1 MFSQRNM
8 GAPSNEFTWLTL
20 LNPFWRVRFCLSFLG
35 NVACCR
41 IFWFFYKVFSV
52 WFGFVT
58 VQQFFMLN
66 TLRHFRPKVPSPL
79 LHASRFRM
87 WELPG
92 RPPLIYCHSRQRQPE
107 TCRGAGEGNPQPG
120 WEAGD
125 TSHGLWSGPGERG
138 CCGQRED
145 AEACW
150 LLIKPWVCG
159 SYVPFPHSWFQIN
172 DLRANSYIPQTSH
185 FLFLG
190 GRQWRG
196 LRGRSTHLFRKLG
209 SHSSLRRRLAFVWE
223 FHSFPTWC
231 KHTTGH

>member
-1 MFSQRNM
+1 MRKLQ
-8 GAPSNEFTWLTL
+8 
-20 LNPFWRVRFCLSFLG
+20 
-35 NVACCR
+35 
-41 IFWFFYKVFSV
+41 
-52 WFGFVT
+52 
-58 VQQFFMLN
+58 
-66 TLRHFRPKVPSPL
+66 
-79 LHASRFRM
+79 
-87 WELPG
+87 G
-92 RPPLIYCHSRQRQPE
+92 RPPLIYCHSQ
-107 TCRGAGEGNPQPG
+107 TKMAGNLLGVGRGKSQPG

-138 CCGQRED
+138 CHGEWEN

-150 LLIKPWVCG
+150 LLIKPWVGG
-159 SYVPFPHSWFQIN
+159 SYFPFPHSWFQIS

-209 SHSSLRRRLAFVWE
+209 LYSSLRRRWAFVWE

-231 KHTTGH
+231 KHTTEP